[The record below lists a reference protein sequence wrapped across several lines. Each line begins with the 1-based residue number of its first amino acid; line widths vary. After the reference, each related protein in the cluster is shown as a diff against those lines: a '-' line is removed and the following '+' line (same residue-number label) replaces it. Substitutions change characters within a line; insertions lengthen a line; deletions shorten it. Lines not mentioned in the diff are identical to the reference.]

1 MECVIQL
8 SYDTLKDED
17 EDEVQDE
24 DEDDEETR
32 KLQMSESVELCTQI
46 DC

>member
-1 MECVIQL
+1 MECVIQS

-32 KLQMSESVELCTQI
+32 KLQMSESVERCTQI

>member
-1 MECVIQL
+1 MECVIQF
-8 SYDTLKDED
+8 SYDTLTDED
-17 EDEVQDE
+17 DDEVQDE

-32 KLQMSESVELCTQI
+32 KWQMSESVELCTQI

>member
-1 MECVIQL
+1 MECVIQF

-32 KLQMSESVELCTQI
+32 KWQMSESVELCTQI
-46 DC
+46 DG

>member
-1 MECVIQL
+1 M
-8 SYDTLKDED
+8 THAKD

-32 KLQMSESVELCTQI
+32 KWQMSESVELCTQI

>member
-1 MECVIQL
+1 MECVIQF

-32 KLQMSESVELCTQI
+32 KWQMSESVELCTQI
-46 DC
+46 NC

>member
-1 MECVIQL
+1 MECVIQF

-32 KLQMSESVELCTQI
+32 KWQMSESVELCTQI